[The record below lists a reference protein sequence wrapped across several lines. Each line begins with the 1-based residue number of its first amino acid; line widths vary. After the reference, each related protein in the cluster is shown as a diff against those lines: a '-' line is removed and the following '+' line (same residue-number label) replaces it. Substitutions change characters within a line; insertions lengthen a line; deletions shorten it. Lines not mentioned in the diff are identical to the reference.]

1 MSALL
6 AACSRRTDSFS
17 SEEEVFSVFYSCAG
31 RRCTGENRIPNMEH
45 VCTLKRSKAFTNTW
59 PGFACTPRQQQ
70 LLVQWKQSG
79 CSLLAAADPPR
90 VWQTFSL
97 QRSFQALP
105 KRSANFTNNSWFG
118 FSEQSACL
126 YFYTA
131 LWVHL
136 SAFNMNYSEQ
146 TEAQQRAALSPHF
159 SWVFSSKFLL
169 GNFTLE
175 KGFSPALVST
185 VACILSLFVHLPSAA
200 PGDSLKPSYSK
211 QRLSQ
216 PLNPVHPLFSLFSS
230 CCWFD

>member
-31 RRCTGENRIPNMEH
+31 RRCTGENRIRFPNMEH

-59 PGFACTPRQQQ
+59 PGFASTPQQQQ

-131 LWVHL
+131 L
-136 SAFNMNYSEQ
+136 Y
-146 TEAQQRAALSPHF
+146 TALYQ
-159 SWVFSSKFLL
+159 LL
-169 GNFTLE
+169 TWI
-175 KGFSPALVST
+175 
-185 VACILSLFVHLPSAA
+185 ILSKQKHSRGRLFRHTLAEYSAQSFYWATSPWRKASVQLSSPLWPVFFHFLSIFHQQLP
-200 PGDSLKPSYSK
+200 
-211 QRLSQ
+211 
-216 PLNPVHPLFSLFSS
+216 VTH
-230 CCWFD
+230 